1 MKRYFGKIALAV
13 FLTSIALS
21 ASAKP
26 SEIQRLDD
34 VTAIGQSN
42 NDDIITVARGFAS
55 GVAGPRRDVPISVA
69 RPSGA

>member
-1 MKRYFGKIALAV
+1 MRKHVRKIAVAA

-26 SEIQRLDD
+26 NEIQKLDD
-34 VTAIGQSN
+34 VTAIGQSSDN
-42 NDDIITVARGFAS
+42 DIITVARGFAS
-55 GVAGPRRDVPISVA
+55 GVAGQRRDIPISVA